1 MKKVLASLAV
11 CALAVACA
19 STDDDRPSYP
29 QRGGEGRGM
38 RPAAV
43 ASDEM
48 SPVPLNDWWH
58 EPVIAN
64 ALSLSSDQYAA
75 LDKISADQR
84 DEVSRLERD
93 SAMAMRELRETF
105 DRDSVTSADITAA
118 AQRARTLRDTFFDR
132 QTQMLAAER
141 GVLTTSQWKT
151 LQQQLQ
157 ADRSERRGNEGYG
170 RRGRGG
176 MGGGRG
182 RWPGN

>member
-1 MKKVLASLAV
+1 MKKHLAV
-11 CALAVACA
+11 LTMCALAVACA
-19 STDDDRPSYP
+19 SSDDDRPQYP
-29 QRGGEGRGM
+29 QRGGGGRGM
-38 RPAAV
+38 RPAA
-43 ASDEM
+43 AAAEDM
-48 SPVPLNDWWH
+48 SVVPLNDWWH
-58 EPVIAN
+58 EPAIAN

-75 LDKISADQR
+75 LDKIAGDQR
-84 DEVSRLERD
+84 DEVTRLQRD

-105 DRDSVTSADITAA
+105 DRDAVTSSDITAA

-141 GVLTTSQWKT
+141 GVLTASQWHT

-157 ADRSERRGNEGYG
+157 ADRSDRRSNEGGG

-182 RWPGN
+182 RWPGV